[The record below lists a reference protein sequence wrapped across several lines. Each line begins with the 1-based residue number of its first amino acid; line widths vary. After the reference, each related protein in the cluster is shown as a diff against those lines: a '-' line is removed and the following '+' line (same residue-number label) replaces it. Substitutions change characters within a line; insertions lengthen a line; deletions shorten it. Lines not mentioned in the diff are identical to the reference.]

1 MSLRGRGLA
10 WGPSLKRRTIWVP
23 LASLV
28 SGSLP
33 VGNIWPGWSP
43 LLSGYSPCSLGQ
55 THGLGTGSLRTSVL
69 EAPALA
75 QTFPGFSGWHE
86 AGITAK
92 PIGWGHLLRQVLSVP
107 GWSHGLQCP
116 LHYSSLMYFPAPEG
130 LAPQQEGPSLTCR
143 PGTIL
148 APNQVLACSG

>member
-43 LLSGYSPCSLGQ
+43 LLSGYSPCFLGQ

-75 QTFPGFSGWHE
+75 QTSPGFSGWHE

-92 PIGWGHLLRQVLSVP
+92 PIGWGHPAQAGAFCTRLVPWPAVPSPLFLPDVLP
-107 GWSHGLQCP
+107 
-116 LHYSSLMYFPAPEG
+116 
-130 LAPQQEGPSLTCR
+130 
-143 PGTIL
+143 
-148 APNQVLACSG
+148 CS